1 MAESVVF
8 QVVIE
13 ALSIPDKTCHYVAS
27 AGNKPTLY
35 NLSILSEMDGQETQK
50 TALSS
55 RADLKPEAN
64 VLR

>member
-35 NLSILSEMDGQETQK
+35 NLSILSEMDRK
-50 TALSS
+50 
-55 RADLKPEAN
+55 
-64 VLR
+64 LRKLNFPLAQT

>member
-35 NLSILSEMDGQETQK
+35 NLSILSEMDGQK

>member
-35 NLSILSEMDGQETQK
+35 NLSILSEMD
-50 TALSS
+50 
-55 RADLKPEAN
+55 RN
-64 VLR
+64 FLRKLRKLHFPLAQT